1 MWQLYINF
9 VFIGNERSVILRG
22 AAKQLSEA
30 IAQIKA
36 KIEKENKTKILLND
50 DLTANKIRPTVE
62 SSSNDSVSISNN
74 TLETSETFLPQGIH
88 NYIHKTTLFSQ
99 NVNRFFNSNSSKEY

>member
-9 VFIGNERSVILRG
+9 VFIGNKRSVILRG

-36 KIEKENKTKILLND
+36 KIEKENKTEIPLND
-50 DLTANKIRPTVE
+50 DFMAARIMPTVE
-62 SSSNDSVSISNN
+62 SSSNDSVNIFNN
-74 TLETSETFLPQGIH
+74 TSETSETFLPQGIY

-99 NVNRFFNSNSSKEY
+99 NFNRFINSNLSKEY